1 MESSHWQMDLEK
13 MMNRLHQTLWTCS
26 SRWWENALASGKE
39 VIVLGD
45 INLDHMKFN
54 DSGELQPLVDRMVEQ
69 VYPHG
74 VHQCVQVPTRS
85 WPGQADSGPDHIYTN
100 CPEKLSKPVV
110 QFRGFSDH
118 RLIYATKYAKNIRE
132 NVKYCKKKV
141 LQAFYEQEFLAEV
154 QNLSWWD
161 VYNSSEVDEAVY
173 IFTKKITDILDRLA
187 PIKKFQM
194 RAKYAAWVSDE
205 TKEKIKERD
214 DAQKIAAATRSIDD
228 WKE

>member
-1 MESSHWQMDLEK
+1 MW
-13 MMNRLHQTLWTCS
+13 N
-26 SRWWENALASGKE
+26 
-39 VIVLGD
+39 IV
-45 INLDHMKFN
+45 KK
-54 DSGELQPLVDRMVEQ
+54 
-69 VYPHG
+69 
-74 VHQCVQVPTRS
+74 RS
-85 WPGQADSGPDHIYTN
+85 YKHFD
-100 CPEKLSKPVV
+100 
-110 QFRGFSDH
+110 
-118 RLIYATKYAKNIRE
+118 
-132 NVKYCKKKV
+132 
-141 LQAFYEQEFLAEV
+141 EQEFLAEV